1 MEKPESQIPKWLKSI
16 QENSWELELLISGG
30 AIFSLFQFGDLYLDW
45 RTNLRMY
52 TALPGTNIL
61 FLIGLIGIKILTL
74 GFSLHL
80 LSRAYWLALVCINY
94 VFPSGINTEKIKW
107 KKPYK
112 VKHSTN
118 ENLKELITRVDK
130 YCGTIVFTSIISVF
144 ALAGIMLL
152 FVTLFSIMILFEES
166 FVRELLMNMWFIFTL
181 LYIVDFVT
189 FGVFRKIPV
198 MSYATFPFFKLF
210 DLITLRTHYQ
220 PALFMFNT
228 NIKRIKFS
236 LLALVFIGTAITFSY
251 LSVYKK
257 MHWPNL
263 FDQREYKWNMAN
275 NPWVSYK
282 YYKDQH
288 SADKYYPVYI
298 DKKVQDGNMMEV
310 FLSYEKNFDF
320 ILEEISNSDPNFT
333 LAQALEVYIDSTE
346 IKSLEWFP
354 TSINDNQ
361 NFGISCFI
369 QTDNFNNGQHILI
382 IENSEEIEN
391 QSIDAR
397 PMQIRIP
404 FWINRK

>member
-30 AIFSLFQFGDLYLDW
+30 AIFTLFEFGDLYLDW
-45 RTNLRMY
+45 RTNLKMY
-52 TALPGTNIL
+52 TALPGTDIL
-61 FLIGLIGIKILTL
+61 FLTGLLAIKILTL

-80 LSRAYWLALVCINY
+80 LTRAYWLALVCINY
-94 VFPSGINTEKIKW
+94 VFPNGINSEKIKW

-112 VKHSTN
+112 VKHSKN
-118 ENLKELITRVDK
+118 ENLKELITRVDR

-152 FVTLFSIMILFEES
+152 FVTMFSIIFLFEES
-166 FVRELLMNMWFIFTL
+166 FVRELLINLWFIFTL
-181 LYIVDFVT
+181 LYIIDFVA
-189 FGVFRKIPV
+189 FGIFRKIPFI
-198 MSYATFPFFKLF
+198 SYATFPFFKLF
-210 DLITLRTHYQ
+210 DLITLRIHYQ

-236 LLALVFIGTAITFSY
+236 LLALAFLGVAITFSY
-251 LSVYKK
+251 LSVYKM

-263 FDQREYKWNMAN
+263 FDQREYKWNLAD
-275 NPWVSYK
+275 NPWVSYS

-288 SADKYYPVYI
+288 ATDKYYPYYI
-298 DKKVQDGNMMEV
+298 DKKVQDGNLMEV
-310 FLSYEKNFDF
+310 FLSYEKKFDF
-320 ILEEISNSDPNFT
+320 ILDEMNNSDPNFT
-333 LAQALEVYIDSTE
+333 LAQALKVNIDSTE

-369 QTDNFNNGQHILI
+369 PIDNFNNGQHLLI
-382 IENSEEIEN
+382 IENSEGTEN
-391 QSIDAR
+391 ERIDAR
-397 PMQIRIP
+397 HKQIGIP